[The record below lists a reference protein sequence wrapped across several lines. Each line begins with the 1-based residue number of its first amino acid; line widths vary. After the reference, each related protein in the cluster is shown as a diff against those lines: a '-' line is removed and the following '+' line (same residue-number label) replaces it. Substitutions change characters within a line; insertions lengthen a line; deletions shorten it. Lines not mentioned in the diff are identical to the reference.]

1 MHGVAVT
8 RVMIPQEDINFRHC
22 DGGGEWYS
30 LFVDELLD
38 TSMKKFMAQLRPGQ
52 IATALFQAL
61 PDVLFWIKDADGR
74 FVSVNKAFCHDV
86 SVLNA
91 EEMMGLKDVDIFPAE
106 LAEVFQRGDEEV
118 LASRVPM
125 WNKSELVS
133 NRSGHVEWRLTSKI
147 PLQSTKGEW
156 IGTAGISRKMGRVG
170 EVRRVGQHHKMAMI
184 VDALYEH
191 LEESISVSELA
202 TAASVSV
209 STLERLF
216 KEHMNTTPRRFI
228 IQVKMS
234 TACDRLM
241 NTDMKINEIST
252 SLGFHEHANFT
263 RAFTKTMGISPRSYR
278 EFYKM
283 G

>member
-1 MHGVAVT
+1 MF
-8 RVMIPQEDINFRHC
+8 M
-22 DGGGEWYS
+22 
-30 LFVDELLD
+30 DELSDAYLKEF
-38 TSMKKFMAQLRPGQ
+38 TARLLPGQ

-61 PDVLFWIKDADGR
+61 PDVLFWIKDVEGR

-86 SVLNA
+86 SVLSA
-91 EEMMGLKDVDIFPAE
+91 DEMVGLKDADIFPAE

-118 LASRVPM
+118 LASREPM

-133 NRSGHVEWRLTSKI
+133 NRTGHVEWRSTSKI
-147 PLQSTKGEW
+147 PLQSIDGEW
-156 IGTAGISRKMGRVG
+156 IGTAGISRKMGRVD

-191 LEESISVSELA
+191 LGESISVSELA
-202 TAASVSV
+202 AAASVSV

-216 KEHMNTTPRRFI
+216 KEHMNTTPRRFV

-234 TACDRLM
+234 TACERLM
-241 NTDMKINEIST
+241 NTDMKINEISS

-263 RAFTKTMGISPRSYR
+263 RAFTKTMGMSPRSYR